1 VPLEILKAG
10 TSRRSAFAVW
20 LGNAGARRDKQAISR
35 IVAFVDS
42 SIMIVNMTR
51 RDLGKIAVG
60 TVALLDNRPA
70 RAAAPKYTGAL
81 DGFETKVD
89 PAGFDPVLYTRRLHE
104 TAPLRM
110 TFDAKTRRQAE
121 QWQKRLRA
129 KLTELLGGF
138 PEKSSPLEAQTLEV
152 RDYPGYRREKFV
164 IQSRK
169 GLYVLGYLLT
179 PKSGTAPY
187 ATVVCVPGHGRGVD
201 DIVGIDEK
209 GGDRTDKAGYQ
220 HDFAI
225 QVTEHGMAA
234 VAIEPMAFGC
244 RRDPVTRS
252 KGLGT
257 SACQPSAGAALLFGQ
272 TMIGWRVYDVMR
284 TIDWIGT
291 RKELDAGRV
300 GCMGISGGG
309 TCTLFAS
316 ALEPRIR
323 AAMVSGY
330 LNTFRDSVMSISH
343 CIDNYVPGILN
354 WAEQYDVAGLIAPR
368 SLFAESGERDEIFPI
383 AASRESFARVQ
394 RVYRV
399 FDAAAAVEQET
410 FDGPHSFWGKRGLP
424 FLATHL

>member
-1 VPLEILKAG
+1 
-10 TSRRSAFAVW
+10 
-20 LGNAGARRDKQAISR
+20 
-35 IVAFVDS
+35 
-42 SIMIVNMTR
+42 MTR

-60 TVALLDNRPA
+60 RIAVGTTALLHKRQA
-70 RAAAPKYTGAL
+70 RAATPKYTGAL
-81 DGFETKVD
+81 DGFENKVD
-89 PAGFDPVLYTRRLHE
+89 TAGFDPVLYTRKLHDA
-104 TAPLRM
+104 APLRM
-110 TFDAKTRRQAE
+110 TFEAQTRRQAE
-121 QWQKRLRA
+121 QWQKKLRA

-138 PEKSSPLEAQTLEV
+138 PEKRSPLEAQTLEV

-164 IQSRK
+164 MQSRP

-179 PKSGTAPY
+179 PKSGAAPY

-201 DIVGIDEK
+201 DIVGVDDK
-209 GGDRTDKAGYQ
+209 GEDRTDKAGYQ

-225 QVTEHGMAA
+225 QATEHGMAA

-244 RRDPVTRS
+244 RRDPVTKS

-257 SACQPSAGAALLFGQ
+257 AACQPSAGAALLLGQ

-284 TIDWIGT
+284 TIDWIAT
-291 RKELDAGRV
+291 RQELDAGRV

-309 TCTLFAS
+309 TCTLFSS

-330 LNTFRDSVMSISH
+330 LNTFRDCIMSISH

-354 WAEQYDVAGLIAPR
+354 WAEMYDVAGLIAPR
-368 SLFAESGERDEIFPI
+368 PLFAESGERDDIFPI

-394 RVYRV
+394 KVYGV
-399 FDAAAAVEQET
+399 FDAGAVVEQET

-424 FLATHL
+424 FLAKHL